1 MMLIVLNHL
10 CQHGIWF
17 KPGSDVTTNMCI
29 ANCLLGWTGAVG
41 NWLFI
46 MISGYFVSKS
56 VFSWEKVFKV
66 WFEVFFYSAVI
77 GLILYLSHTAVVGF
91 NNEDYPEVG
100 FWEAAKPM
108 AMMDLIRSFMPTLFG
123 NNWFASSYILF
134 YCFTPFL
141 NESLKV
147 LDEKK
152 HRNLVVLMAIV
163 GTAIYMI
170 YGQGFFKEGNLY
182 YFILGYYV
190 ASYIRL
196 HNPRALWNSRT
207 NLLWALILVSCF
219 ILWILFILFYRNKL
233 SFIDNHYDQVF
244 SYPFAFTRFPSL
256 LTAIFIFGIFNN
268 LKMENRKW
276 INTLA
281 STAFGIYLIHENLL
295 LNKIIWHKFFRL
307 DSFVDSTI
315 LPVYMFFVVVSTFL
329 ACAGI
334 DLLRQRFIEMP
345 IMNLLFPNRKGQSN
359 S

>member
-56 VFSWEKVFKV
+56 VFSWKKVFKV

-152 HRNLVVLMAIV
+152 HRNLVVLPPPARGP
-163 GTAIYMI
+163 GTLIPSA
-170 YGQGFFKEGNLY
+170 QRLVWAAKQP
-182 YFILGYYV
+182 LGK
-190 ASYIRL
+190 A
-196 HNPRALWNSRT
+196 ALG
-207 NLLWALILVSCF
+207 AL
-219 ILWILFILFYRNKL
+219 
-233 SFIDNHYDQVF
+233 
-244 SYPFAFTRFPSL
+244 FA
-256 LTAIFIFGIFNN
+256 
-268 LKMENRKW
+268 
-276 INTLA
+276 
-281 STAFGIYLIHENLL
+281 
-295 LNKIIWHKFFRL
+295 
-307 DSFVDSTI
+307 
-315 LPVYMFFVVVSTFL
+315 
-329 ACAGI
+329 
-334 DLLRQRFIEMP
+334 
-345 IMNLLFPNRKGQSN
+345 
-359 S
+359 